1 MPRKR
6 PTSPEAAAPGAGEGS
21 GDPGVLGVR
30 GSDAALTG
38 VVAGSAAALSD
49 AWRVATWALRVG
61 GGGVA
66 MRGEGAR

>member
-1 MPRKR
+1 M
-6 PTSPEAAAPGAGEGS
+6 
-21 GDPGVLGVR
+21 GVR